1 MKEVEEEQE
10 RNGKSLKEV
19 IIDFGILT
27 EADILEAIG
36 RSLGLEV
43 RSVAVEEDPPREVIK
58 MIDGGTA
65 RMLGVVPLSFDG
77 TTLNIITRNPL
88 NYQVVDEV
96 RFIVG
101 KDVNQIVVPE
111 AQVEAAI
118 EKFYPVDVTATMHD
132 MLAELNLDA
141 EIKDD
146 ENPEQS
152 ADQLEAQ
159 ANEAPIIKFVDAIM
173 YQAIKDKA
181 SDIHFEPF
189 EKEFKIRCRIDG
201 ALYEMAPPPKNL
213 ALPVISRVK
222 IMSGLN
228 ISERRRPQD
237 GRIQLK
243 IGGKPIDLRVSTLP
257 TQYGESVVLR
267 VLDRSVVNLDLDALG
282 IRPENLAKIRDIIQM
297 PNGIFIVTGPTGS
310 GKTTTLYSALKEIN
324 KTEDKILTAEDPVEY
339 DLEGIIQLPI
349 NEGIGMTFGRAL
361 RAFLRQDPDIIML
374 GEIRDLESARMAVE
388 ASLTGHFV
396 FSTLHTNDAAGT
408 VTRLI
413 DMGVEPFLITSS
425 LQGVVGQRLIRR
437 ICPRCKASFVPT
449 DEDLALLGL
458 DRADV
463 GDNKFYYGKGCQNC
477 NNTGYKGRKA
487 LTEMFVMHSQLIDL
501 VLQSSP
507 TVVLRDKAR
516 ELGMI
521 TMRED
526 GIQSVLNGETTM
538 EEVLRYT

>member
-1 MKEVEEEQE
+1 MLDSESQTLKDILIGDNLITEEQMKEVEEEQE

-237 GRIQLK
+237 GRNQLK

-324 KTEDKILTAEDPVEY
+324 QT
-339 DLEGIIQLPI
+339 
-349 NEGIGMTFGRAL
+349 
-361 RAFLRQDPDIIML
+361 
-374 GEIRDLESARMAVE
+374 
-388 ASLTGHFV
+388 
-396 FSTLHTNDAAGT
+396 
-408 VTRLI
+408 
-413 DMGVEPFLITSS
+413 
-425 LQGVVGQRLIRR
+425 
-437 ICPRCKASFVPT
+437 
-449 DEDLALLGL
+449 
-458 DRADV
+458 
-463 GDNKFYYGKGCQNC
+463 
-477 NNTGYKGRKA
+477 
-487 LTEMFVMHSQLIDL
+487 
-501 VLQSSP
+501 
-507 TVVLRDKAR
+507 
-516 ELGMI
+516 
-521 TMRED
+521 
-526 GIQSVLNGETTM
+526 
-538 EEVLRYT
+538 